1 MSTDYVLYLSQETL
15 MTAIY
20 ILTPILGSALMVG
33 LAVGIFQ
40 AITSIQEMTLSFI
53 PKIAIVGMVILMF
66 MSKFLD
72 IILVLKRSLSKIHK
86 FLCYIVV

>member
-20 ILTPILGSALMVG
+20 ILTPILGSALLVG

-72 IILVLKRSLSKIHK
+72 IILAFMIEIFNQIANMGH
-86 FLCYIVV
+86 

>member
-1 MSTDYVLYLSQETL
+1 

-20 ILTPILGSALMVG
+20 ILTPILGSALLVG

-53 PKIAIVGMVILMF
+53 PKIAIVGMVILVF

-72 IILVLKRSLSKIHK
+72 IILAFMIEIFNQIANMGH
-86 FLCYIVV
+86 

>member
-53 PKIAIVGMVILMF
+53 PKIAIVGMVILVF

-72 IILVLKRSLSKIHK
+72 IILAFMIEIFNQIANMGH
-86 FLCYIVV
+86 

>member
-1 MSTDYVLYLSQETL
+1 

-72 IILVLKRSLSKIHK
+72 IILAFMIEIFNQIANMGH
-86 FLCYIVV
+86 

>member
-72 IILVLKRSLSKIHK
+72 IILAFMIEIFNQIANMGH
-86 FLCYIVV
+86 

>member
-1 MSTDYVLYLSQETL
+1 

-53 PKIAIVGMVILMF
+53 PKIAIVGMVILVF

-72 IILVLKRSLSKIHK
+72 IILAFMIEIFNQIANMGH
-86 FLCYIVV
+86 

>member
-1 MSTDYVLYLSQETL
+1 

-20 ILTPILGSALMVG
+20 ILTPILGSALLVG

-72 IILVLKRSLSKIHK
+72 IILAFMIEIFNQIANMGH
-86 FLCYIVV
+86 